1 MNPSLF
7 LALVQQYFPSLVL
20 KIVEKYNGQN
30 TPLPYYYRQYL
41 RKVFSVDGK
50 WSTISVNNSLVA
62 ADLIAMDSEI
72 PLKTRPTMGIYTGD
86 IPKLGMELALNEKEL
101 TDLQTLVARLGFNG
115 SASTAQIV
123 AKLFRDTDRVIGG
136 VYERLEMMFLQ
147 GLSSG
152 VTVVDDSETVGT
164 GIRLTFNYPT
174 ANQFTS
180 STTWANAGTAT
191 PFTDMQ
197 KVIDAAVNNGDVI
210 TAVLMDRTTLNRI
223 AATNEGK
230 QLYASASG
238 FFGANI
244 PVPTLDQLNTAVRAK
259 YGFEIRIIERSV
271 RLEKNGAKVAIN
283 PWKFG
288 SVVFITSDQ
297 LGSLTH
303 ARLAEMDHPS
313 AGVSHQ
319 TADEF
324 MLVSKFVLNRPSL
337 KEVTNVQARVIPVID
352 AVDQIY
358 ILDSTVTTG

>member
-7 LALVQQYFPSLVL
+7 LALVQQYFPKLVL
-20 KIVEKYNGQN
+20 QIVEKYNGQN

-41 RKVFSVDGK
+41 RKIFSVDGK
-50 WSTISVNNSLVA
+50 WSTLSVNNSLVA
-62 ADLIAMDSEI
+62 ADVIAMDSSI
-72 PLKTRPTMGIYTGD
+72 PLKTRPTMGLYTGD

-123 AKLFRDTDRVIGG
+123 AKLFRDVDRVIGG
-136 VYERLEMMFLQ
+136 VYERIEMMFLQ

-164 GIRLTFNYPT
+164 AIRLTYNYPI

-180 STTWANAGTAT
+180 TTAWSNASTAT
-191 PFTDMQ
+191 PFTDLQ
-197 KVIDAAVNNGDVI
+197 KVINGAVNNGDTL
-210 TAVLMDRTTLNRI
+210 TALLMDRVTFNQM
-223 AATNEGK
+223 AATNEGR

-244 PVPTLDQLNTAVRAK
+244 PVPTFEQMNDATRAK
-259 YGFEIRIIERSV
+259 YGFEIRIIERTV
-271 RLEKNGAKVAIN
+271 RLEKNGSKVAIR
-283 PWKFG
+283 PWKAG
-288 SVVFITSDQ
+288 SVVAITTNE

-313 AGVSHQ
+313 AVAEYQ
-319 TADEF
+319 VADEF

-352 AVDQIY
+352 AVESIY
-358 ILDSTVTTG
+358 ILDSTITAG